1 MTEAPESL
9 QQFMK
14 QRFRWTFG
22 VMQTFWKNRDAL
34 FIVNY
39 KILGFVVLPD
49 ILLFKYIIPLFS
61 PFADLLMIIG
71 LLTGS
76 AREIGVY
83 YALFMLIDIV
93 VATIAFIFE
102 KESLWKLLWLIPQ
115 RVIYRWL
122 LLIVLFRTMRKAVK
136 GELQHWG
143 VLKRTGN
150 VVDSI

>member
-1 MTEAPESL
+1 
-9 QQFMK
+9 
-14 QRFRWTFG
+14 
-22 VMQTFWKNRDAL
+22 MQTFWKNRDAL
-34 FIVNY
+34 FNVNY

-76 AREIGVY
+76 ASEIGVY
-83 YALFMLIDIV
+83 YALFMAVDIL

-102 KESLWKLLWLIPQ
+102 KEPLWKLLWLIPQ

-122 LLIVLFRTMRKAVK
+122 LLVVLFRTMRKAVK

-150 VVDSI
+150 VVESI